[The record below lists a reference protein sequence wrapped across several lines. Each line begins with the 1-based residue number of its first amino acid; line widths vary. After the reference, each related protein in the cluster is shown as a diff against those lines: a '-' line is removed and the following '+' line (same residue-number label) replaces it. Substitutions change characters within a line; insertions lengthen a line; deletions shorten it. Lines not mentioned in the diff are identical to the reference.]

1 MSLKKQ
7 VKLNNVFIS
16 PHIANALNN
25 SIDTQVRVFEDKL
38 IKYINKK

>member
-1 MSLKKQ
+1 MFL
-7 VKLNNVFIS
+7 S
-16 PHIANALNN
+16 PPLNN